1 MFNRKNTNGK
11 VLLFVI
17 LLFMCGLFS
26 ANASEE
32 EWDWGDDIT
41 ASGFSWGYIT
51 PDYPMYYVDSSN
63 YVRKKIV
70 KAYVVED
77 HYYDS
82 THCYTTASHGI
93 PHVHFEYELGNGG
106 LPSKSQVN
114 TYWDARFRCPE
125 ICTYS
130 PDTASTKQNCHA
142 FAFDIAFD
150 GTYEYWVNNE
160 GPVFTDDAHTVGTIQ
175 SFDVIHYGNGD
186 PGKTHSTFYDSIEG
200 TELLAWKWA
209 YSQIYIITDPVPN
222 CYSTPKYLGNV
233 YYNPDDNSQP
243 THTLSYNIS
252 HWTWSETGAGDYCA
266 PDTYVYR
273 KN

>member
-114 TYWDARFRCPE
+114 TYWDARFIHLILHRLNKIVMPLPL
-125 ICTYS
+125 ILHLMVRMNIGLIMKVQYLLMML
-130 PDTASTKQNCHA
+130 
-142 FAFDIAFD
+142 
-150 GTYEYWVNNE
+150 
-160 GPVFTDDAHTVGTIQ
+160 IQ
-175 SFDVIHYGNGD
+175 
-186 PGKTHSTFYDSIEG
+186 
-200 TELLAWKWA
+200 
-209 YSQIYIITDPVPN
+209 
-222 CYSTPKYLGNV
+222 
-233 YYNPDDNSQP
+233 
-243 THTLSYNIS
+243 
-252 HWTWSETGAGDYCA
+252 
-266 PDTYVYR
+266 
-273 KN
+273 